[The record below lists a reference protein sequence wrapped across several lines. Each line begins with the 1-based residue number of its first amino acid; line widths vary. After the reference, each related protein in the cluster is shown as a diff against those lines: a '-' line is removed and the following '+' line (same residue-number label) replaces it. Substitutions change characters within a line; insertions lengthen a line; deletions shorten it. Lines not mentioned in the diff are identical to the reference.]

1 MSRRALLAVLAVLPG
16 CGAEPPPPETGLAV
30 ARAVHTATALGT
42 RVLIAGG
49 CVTDGCG
56 TATDTTELY
65 DASSGRFAPGPR
77 LTGPRDGHTA
87 TPLPGGEVLLT
98 GGYAGEGQ
106 GALATAETCDAA
118 RCRPAASLTR
128 PRGGH
133 AAAPLPGGRV
143 LVTGGTDATTD
154 VYDGDA
160 FHRGPRMRHA
170 RAAHTATTLPD
181 GRVLV
186 AGGYGPDDRALAEAE
201 LFDGRRFVP
210 AGRLRMPRGK
220 HAAVLLEDGRVLLI
234 GGSADEETRSRL
246 ASTELYDPRTGRF
259 SSGPALRTARYKL
272 PAAAALLPDG
282 RVLVAGDGAAPEILD
297 VRRNRST
304 AVDGRAAG
312 AFATA
317 TPLGGGR
324 TLVAG
329 GYDDQ
334 IAVSDAAFVI
344 VE

>member
-1 MSRRALLAVLAVLPG
+1 M
-16 CGAEPPPPETGLAV
+16 
-30 ARAVHTATALGT
+30 
-42 RVLIAGG
+42 
-49 CVTDGCG
+49 
-56 TATDTTELY
+56 
-65 DASSGRFAPGPR
+65 
-77 LTGPRDGHTA
+77 
-87 TPLPGGEVLLT
+87 
-98 GGYAGEGQ
+98 
-106 GALATAETCDAA
+106 
-118 RCRPAASLTR
+118 
-128 PRGGH
+128 
-133 AAAPLPGGRV
+133 

>member
-1 MSRRALLAVLAVLPG
+1 MSRRSLLAVLAVLPG

-87 TPLPGGEVLLT
+87 TPLPGGEVLLA

-106 GALATAETCDAA
+106 GALAT
-118 RCRPAASLTR
+118 
-128 PRGGH
+128 
-133 AAAPLPGGRV
+133 AAPLPGGRV

-160 FHRGPRMRHA
+160 FHRGPRMRRA

-259 SSGPALRTARYKL
+259 SPGPALNIARYKL

-329 GYDDQ
+329 GYDDR